1 MNHGQSYK
9 TTANHFNINYSQVY
23 NWVKKYNLHGYDGL
37 KDGRGKGKPQSVLTP
52 EEALKAEIKILK
64 EKNKFLQM
72 ENDVLKKEEEI
83 EKDVIKKEKKRER
96 KMMKQASDKKHHT
109 KR

>member
-1 MNHGQSYK
+1 M
-9 TTANHFNINYSQVY
+9 ANRIRQQQIILTSIIAKYN

-83 EKDVIKKEKKRER
+83 ER
-96 KMMKQASDKKHHT
+96 KLMKQASDKKHHT

>member
-1 MNHGQSYK
+1 M
-9 TTANHFNINYSQVY
+9 ANRIRQQQIILTSIIAKYI

-83 EKDVIKKEKKRER
+83 ER
-96 KMMKQASDKKHHT
+96 KLMKQASDKKHHT